1 MKATLALAVVALG
14 SLASCKMAWER
25 KENRPVWNAFE
36 AHMVPDGDAAFW
48 AAMPLLA
55 PLGLAAVALDVAVA
69 HPLQTL
75 DDCFADTKSALWSG
89 LDWQD
94 AYVTECGLL
103 PLRAAA
109 SPAFYALAFCSRSL
123 FDVTSKAQDEQDE
136 QERAA
141 AREQGLR
148 RWLAAVAKG
157 ETLDELQLPLAAAP
171 GLELRQELQAALGGC
186 GPMARIA
193 ILQRAAADPLLRQ
206 GLDWDLAL
214 QDESAVVR
222 ALALQALPPDFAL
235 PAAALQR
242 LQQDPDAAVRAMALR
257 RR

>member
-109 SPAFYALAFCSRSL
+109 SPAFYALAFCSRSR
-123 FDVTSKAQDEQDE
+123 FDVTSKAPKPQNPF
-136 QERAA
+136 AN
-141 AREQGLR
+141 
-148 RWLAAVAKG
+148 
-157 ETLDELQLPLAAAP
+157 
-171 GLELRQELQAALGGC
+171 
-186 GPMARIA
+186 
-193 ILQRAAADPLLRQ
+193 ILKFLNINAS
-206 GLDWDLAL
+206 
-214 QDESAVVR
+214 EY
-222 ALALQALPPDFAL
+222 
-235 PAAALQR
+235 
-242 LQQDPDAAVRAMALR
+242 LR
-257 RR
+257 RRYRIRRCIFDFQSSSKFCSGKVFSRPRKIFSANPRSLKKADNQVRHYSCSNK